1 VVEGVTM
8 KTEISNKLEEALN
21 AIHDARLMSK
31 DLLVTLYL
39 EQAEV
44 TVKRA
49 KAAHKSIKS
58 GRAS

>member
-1 VVEGVTM
+1 M